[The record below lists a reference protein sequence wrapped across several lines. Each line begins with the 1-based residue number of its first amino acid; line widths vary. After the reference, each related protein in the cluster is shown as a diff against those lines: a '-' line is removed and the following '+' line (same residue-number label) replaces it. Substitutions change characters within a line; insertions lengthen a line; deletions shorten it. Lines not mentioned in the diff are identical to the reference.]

1 YIDQVSLTMSAKS
14 AGDILN
20 DATLA
25 SWHSFDCEIT
35 HDSGP
40 NKLQGKAVD
49 VTLASG
55 KVNQA
60 LKFSLSSSYYQV
72 RRRLI

>member
-1 YIDQVSLTMSAKS
+1 MEAKS
-14 AGDILN
+14 AHDILN

-35 HDSGP
+35 YDSGP

-49 VTLASG
+49 VTLAPG
-55 KVNQA
+55 KENQG
-60 LKFSLSSSYYQV
+60 LNFSLSSSYYQ
-72 RRRLI
+72 